1 MNYIK
6 LINAFYDRLETNSL
20 SSSAIALWHALV
32 HICNKTAWQR
42 EFSVA
47 ASVLCAKTGLSE
59 RTISNARNELKQK
72 GYIDFRSRGGNKSPI
87 YILKDLSESLSAN
100 ISDNLSNK
108 ESLSAINADSV
119 SDNVSDIPSDS
130 VSGNPSILNKL
141 NKTKQNETISATA
154 NNRRVNCFD
163 EYHICFGRQPSPIQ
177 LQEIISFIEK
187 DGISEEAVCVAF
199 RKAAEIGASYSYA
212 RKILNSWAQKSI
224 RTLADVEKEQ
234 KNFEQRKKQAS
245 SKLSVIRQEKLPE
258 WFYESENNSTDND
271 MTDEQLQI
279 KKRRI
284 EEKLKKYRE
293 AKEG

>member
-6 LINAFYDRLETNSL
+6 EINAFYDWLELNELTK
-20 SSSAIALWHALV
+20 SAVLLWHALM
-32 HICNKTAWQR
+32 HLNNKSGWQESFTVAR
-42 EFSVA
+42 SVIE
-47 ASVLCAKTGLSE
+47 AKTGLKKDAYY
-59 RTISNARNELKQK
+59 TARNQLKQA
-72 GYIDFRSRGGNKSPI
+72 GLIDFKERGTKATVFRMFS
-87 YILKDLSESLSAN
+87 LSEKQTTN
-100 ISDNLSNK
+100 QISDDNLSEKQTRDQTISQTTNQTK
-108 ESLSAINADSV
+108 TPTTTQTI
-119 SDNVSDIPSDS
+119 
-130 VSGNPSILNKL
+130 NKL
-141 NKTKQNETISATA
+141 NKTKQNETISTA
-154 NNRRVNCFD
+154 ADNNRRVNCFD

-234 KNFEQRKKQAS
+234 KNFEQRKKHAS